1 VVLRRLAQFKGRG
14 SLKNWLSGILVN
26 RAKPRDRRDARVIP
40 GASVGDGQGEA
51 REHPPAAGR
60 SGPSNKAPSQRSA
73 ANSDGRQ
80 SGVEGELL
88 NFIVR
93 EVVMLP
99 VSERAVIYLRDIRGL
114 GATEVCELLSIS
126 DSAQRVHLHR
136 ARERVRSALAEYG
149 SFSVRRELGR
159 GDRGL
164 GARRGKTPEPP
175 PTV

>member
-26 RAKPRDRRDARVIP
+26 RAKPRDRRDARVTP
-40 GASVGDGQGEA
+40 GASVGDGQ
-51 REHPPAAGR
+51 AA
-60 SGPSNKAPSQRSA
+60 SQRSA
-73 ANSDGRQ
+73 ANSDGRR

-99 VSERAVIYLRDIRGL
+99 VSERAVIYLRDICGL

-149 SFSVRRELGR
+149 SFPVRRELGR